1 MIANACR
8 VVSLVV
14 AVLVVWSPAGAQE
27 RKPGPIN
34 QPFGTYRE
42 QEFLI
47 PWERNN
53 TRWLA
58 HAKIFRPE
66 GEAPRPLILIAHGRA
81 RLATDHARQRPNWA
95 DVQARWFA
103 AQGFVV
109 IVPMRRGYGLS
120 DGPTQEGSGPCESP
134 NYLNAAQTTAN
145 DVQGVLGYMS
155 AQPYVDGTKVVVV
168 GQSVGGWGTL
178 AVASR
183 NPNGVL
189 GVINFAGGHG
199 NTSAGTVCTADRL
212 VEGAA
217 TLGKTAKVPALWVYT
232 TNDKFFNDVLSAKM
246 HAAYAGSGAPAD
258 YKLVGAFGAD
268 GHSLFADP
276 TGLSTWT
283 PVVTQ
288 FLRKL
293 ELMR

>member
-1 MIANACR
+1 MLALIIAF
-8 VVSLVV
+8 
-14 AVLVVWSPAGAQE
+14 PAPSARGQE

-53 TRWLA
+53 EKWLA

-66 GEAPRPLILIAHGRA
+66 TEQPRPLILIAHGMA
-81 RLATDHARQRPNWA
+81 RLAADRPKQRPNWA
-95 DVQARWFA
+95 DPQARWFA

-109 IVPMRRGYGLS
+109 IVPMRRGFGLS
-120 DGPTQEGSGPCESP
+120 DGPLREGISCENP
-134 NYLNAAQTTAN
+134 DYVNASQTSAN
-145 DVQGVLGYMS
+145 DVAGIVQYMA
-155 AQPYVDGTKVVVV
+155 AQPYVDKTRVVMV
-168 GQSVGGWGTL
+168 GQSVGGWATL

-183 NPNGVL
+183 NPP
-189 GVINFAGGHG
+189 GVIGVVNFAGGHG
-199 NTSAGTVCTADRL
+199 NTSPGTICVENRL
-212 VEGAA
+212 VEGAQK
-217 TLGKTAKVPALWVYT
+217 LGKSAKVPALWVYT

-246 HAAYAGSGAPAD
+246 HAAYASSGAPAE
-258 YKLVGAFGAD
+258 YKNVGAFGAD

-276 TGLSTWT
+276 TGLNTWT